1 VESQQQCEREIC
13 RLIILG
19 RDRTEVLLT
28 SAESGLALPVV
39 EIPRWERLAENLTGS
54 LRTDWGCDAIC
65 LFTPNCSSEDRD
77 SNGKH
82 YVVMECWC
90 DEGQSGETVWK
101 PIGSLTAGSFRQA
114 AEFRV
119 FEQSL
124 QELDIYQRDP
134 SSPFTRKGWLAE
146 LRGWTA
152 EVIRP
157 LGLELTGSFCQYN
170 GSPCFSLIR
179 FETNGPAV
187 WFKATGKPNR
197 REFPITLKLA
207 ERFPRFIPKIL
218 GTKPEWNGW
227 LSGGEVDRTNPGK
240 TKDATSWEQTATE
253 LARLQIESIAE
264 SQSILRC
271 GAHDL
276 RAKRLF
282 TAVDPFFDRVAR
294 LMEQQPKVPPAI
306 LNRDELSLLKLRVED
321 VLTLFQDLRIPVTLG
336 HLDLNPGNVIVS
348 AERCVFLDW
357 AEAYVGNPFF
367 SLEYLVQHFR
377 RQIDTSVASESQLT
391 LAYKAQWGQL
401 LEQDEIDEATTLA
414 KLTALFAYA
423 VGTDTWKDEGK
434 LKDPTAVGYLR
445 SLARRMNNEAIK
457 LTERRSPCL
466 S

>member
-1 VESQQQCEREIC
+1 MESQQQCEREIC

-227 LSGGEVDRTNPGK
+227 LSGGR
-240 TKDATSWEQTATE
+240 
-253 LARLQIESIAE
+253 SIARIQGKLRTQLPGNRQPLNSHVCRLSR
-264 SQSILRC
+264 SQNPNPFC
-271 GAHDL
+271 GAVHTTYGLNVCSPQLIPFLIAL
-276 RAKRLF
+276 RGLWNNSPRFL
-282 TAVDPFFDRVAR
+282 
-294 LMEQQPKVPPAI
+294 QQ
-306 LNRDELSLLKLRVED
+306 
-321 VLTLFQDLRIPVTLG
+321 F
-336 HLDLNPGNVIVS
+336 
-348 AERCVFLDW
+348 
-357 AEAYVGNPFF
+357 
-367 SLEYLVQHFR
+367 
-377 RQIDTSVASESQLT
+377 
-391 LAYKAQWGQL
+391 
-401 LEQDEIDEATTLA
+401 
-414 KLTALFAYA
+414 
-423 VGTDTWKDEGK
+423 
-434 LKDPTAVGYLR
+434 
-445 SLARRMNNEAIK
+445 
-457 LTERRSPCL
+457 
-466 S
+466 